1 MKKLRIALKNF
12 MHSIYENRQ
21 KGTII
26 IVGISISLVSIFLY
40 FSRKLVDELAH
51 EERNKVEIWA
61 EAMRILSS
69 DSNEGDIPL
78 ILKVLQSNRTIPVVL
93 IDEKDNV
100 ITYKNIDIPTKDSAA
115 FMKKE
120 VQRLKAQDNKIIIN
134 LSEANYQYLYYDDS
148 ILLKKLNYY
157 PFVQL
162 LVMTIF
168 LLVVY
173 FAVRSAKRAEQNQLW
188 VGLSKET
195 AHQLG
200 TPISSLM
207 AWTEFLRM
215 KNVDENLLQDMSK
228 DVNRLKI
235 IADRFSKIGS
245 KPEIIPVDIVPT
257 LQNATNYIN
266 KRTSAK
272 VKIETFLP
280 NEPIPVCL
288 CVPLFEWVV
297 ENLCKNAID
306 AMDGVGYISITMKT
320 NAEGMVII
328 DVSDTGKGI
337 PKSKFKTIF
346 RPGFTTKARGWGL
359 GLTLVKRII
368 EEYHEGK
375 IYVKSSEINKGTT
388 FRIELK
394 AAN

>member
-1 MKKLRIALKNF
+1 MKNPRFFLKNIVY
-12 MHSIYENRQ
+12 SLNENRQ
-21 KGTII
+21 KGTLLI
-26 IVGISISLVSIFLY
+26 ISISVIMVTLFLY
-40 FSRKLVDELAH
+40 FSRKLVDELAL

-61 EAMRILSS
+61 EAMRILSN

-78 ILKVLQSNRTIPVVL
+78 ILKVLQSNHTIPVAL
-93 IDEKDNV
+93 IDEKDNI
-100 ITYKNIDIPTKDSAA
+100 ITCKNIDIPANDSAS
-115 FMKKE
+115 FLKTE
-120 VQRLKAQDNKIIIN
+120 VQRLKAKDNKIIIN
-134 LSEANYQYLYYDDS
+134 LSESNFQYLYYDDS

-157 PFVQL
+157 PFIQL
-162 LVMTIF
+162 LVMTLF
-168 LLVVY
+168 LVVVY

-207 AWTEFLRM
+207 AWTEFLRL
-215 KNVDENLLQDMSK
+215 KNVDEGLLQDMSK
-228 DVNRLKI
+228 DVNRLRI

-266 KRTSAK
+266 KRTSTK

-306 AMDGVGYISITMKT
+306 AMDGVGYISITLKET
-320 NAEGMVII
+320 ADDQIII
-328 DVSDTGKGI
+328 DISDTGKGI

-368 EEYHEGK
+368 EEYHGGR

>member
-1 MKKLRIALKNF
+1 

-215 KNVDENLLQDMSK
+215 KNVDEGLLQDMSK

-306 AMDGVGYISITMKT
+306 AMDGVGYISITLKT
-320 NAEGMVII
+320 NAEGMVTI

>member
-1 MKKLRIALKNF
+1 MKNPRFSLKNIVY
-12 MHSIYENRQ
+12 SLNENRQ
-21 KGTII
+21 KGTLLI
-26 IVGISISLVSIFLY
+26 ISISVIMVTLFLY
-40 FSRKLVDELAH
+40 FSRKLVEELAL

-61 EAMRILSS
+61 EAMRILSN

-78 ILKVLQSNRTIPVVL
+78 ILKVLQSNHTIPVVL
-93 IDEKDNV
+93 IDEKDNI
-100 ITYKNIDIPTKDSAA
+100 ITCKNIDIPANDSAS
-115 FMKKE
+115 FLKTE
-120 VQRLKAQDNKIIIN
+120 VQRLKTKDNKIIIN
-134 LSEANYQYLYYDDS
+134 LSESNFQYLYYDDS

-157 PFVQL
+157 PFIQL
-162 LVMTIF
+162 LVMTLF
-168 LLVVY
+168 LVVVY

-207 AWTEFLRM
+207 AWTEFLRL
-215 KNVDENLLQDMSK
+215 KNVDEGLLQDMSK
-228 DVNRLKI
+228 DVNRLRI

-266 KRTSAK
+266 KRTSTK

-306 AMDGVGYISITMKT
+306 AMDGVGYISITLKET
-320 NAEGMVII
+320 ADDQIII
-328 DVSDTGKGI
+328 DISDTGKGI

-368 EEYHEGK
+368 EEYHGGR

>member
-26 IVGISISLVSIFLY
+26 IIGISITLVTVFLY

-69 DSNEGDIPL
+69 DTNEGDIPL

-100 ITYKNIDIPTKDSAA
+100 ITYKNIDIPSKDSAA

-134 LSEANYQYLYYDDS
+134 LSESNYQYLYYDDS

-215 KNVDENLLQDMSK
+215 KNVDEGLLQDMSK

-280 NEPIPVCL
+280 SEPIPVCL

-375 IYVKSSEINKGTT
+375 IYVKASEINKGTT

>member
-215 KNVDENLLQDMSK
+215 KNVDEGLLQDMSK

-306 AMDGVGYISITMKT
+306 AMDGVGYISITLKT
-320 NAEGMVII
+320 NAEGMVTI

>member
-1 MKKLRIALKNF
+1 MRKLPDIINKF
-12 MHSIYENRQ
+12 MHSNYENRQ
-21 KGTII
+21 KGAFV
-26 IVGISISLVSIFLY
+26 IVAISVLLVSTFLY
-40 FSRKLVDELAH
+40 FSRKLVDELSS

-61 EAMRILSS
+61 EAMRILSNDSS
-69 DSNEGDIPL
+69 DGEIPL
-78 ILKVLQSNRTIPVVL
+78 ILKVLQSNRTIPVIL
-93 IDEKDNV
+93 IDDEDHV
-100 ITYKNIDIPTKDSAA
+100 LTYKNISIPTRDSASYL
-115 FMKKE
+115 KKE
-120 VQRLKAQDNKIIIN
+120 VERFKAKDNKIIIG
-134 LSEANYQYLYYDDS
+134 LSESTYQYLYYDDS
-148 ILLKKLNYY
+148 ILLKKLSYY
-157 PFVQL
+157 PYIQL

-207 AWTEFLRM
+207 AWTEFLKM
-215 KNVDENLLQDMSK
+215 KNVDEALLQDMSK
-228 DVNRLKI
+228 DVNRLRI

-280 NEPIPVCL
+280 DEPIPVCL

-306 AMDGVGYISITMKT
+306 AMDGVGYISITLKT
-320 NAEGMVII
+320 TAEGMVII

-337 PKSKFKTIF
+337 SKSKFKTIF

-375 IYVKSSEINKGTT
+375 IYVKSSEINRGTT

>member
-1 MKKLRIALKNF
+1 MKNPRFFLKNIVY
-12 MHSIYENRQ
+12 SLNENRQ
-21 KGTII
+21 KGTLLI
-26 IVGISISLVSIFLY
+26 ISISVIMVTLFLY
-40 FSRKLVDELAH
+40 FSRKLVDELAL

-61 EAMRILSS
+61 EAMRILSN

-78 ILKVLQSNRTIPVVL
+78 ILKVLQSNHTIPVVL
-93 IDEKDNV
+93 IDEKDNI
-100 ITYKNIDIPTKDSAA
+100 ITCKNIDIPAKDSAS
-115 FMKKE
+115 FLKTE
-120 VQRLKAQDNKIIIN
+120 VQRLKAKDNKIIIN
-134 LSEANYQYLYYDDS
+134 LSESNFQYLYYDDS

-157 PFVQL
+157 PFIQL
-162 LVMTIF
+162 LVMTLF
-168 LLVVY
+168 LVVVY

-207 AWTEFLRM
+207 AWTEFLRL
-215 KNVDENLLQDMSK
+215 KNVDEGLLQDMSK
-228 DVNRLKI
+228 DVNRLRI

-266 KRTSAK
+266 KRTSTK

-280 NEPIPVCL
+280 TEAIPVCL

-306 AMDGVGYISITMKT
+306 AMDGVGYISITLKET
-320 NAEGMVII
+320 ADDQIII
-328 DVSDTGKGI
+328 DISDTGKGI

-368 EEYHEGK
+368 EEYHGGR

>member
-1 MKKLRIALKNF
+1 